1 MRICFRSLTTS
12 SSERN
17 RKGVRRQAAF
27 PFLIVVLII
36 GSLSVQ
42 TVEAAEQ
49 SVWEPLP
56 SAEES
61 TDSTQPAQT
70 EQAAK
75 PTDNTQPVPAEQA
88 ASPTENTQPAQAA
101 DPAESTESPLS
112 GAMTNNLPDLQQL
125 PGELAETIRETG
137 EEVINE
143 AVEEAKAEV
152 QAKAKEV
159 KRNFLVR
166 LWEHIKKMFHDF
178 FASIFS

>member
-1 MRICFRSLTTS
+1 M
-12 SSERN
+12 
-17 RKGVRRQAAF
+17 
-27 PFLIVVLII
+27 
-36 GSLSVQ
+36 Q

-70 EQAAK
+70 EQAA
-75 PTDNTQPVPAEQA
+75 
-88 ASPTENTQPAQAA
+88 SPTENTQPAQAA
-101 DPAESTESPLS
+101 DPAESTGSPLS
-112 GAMTNNLPDLQQL
+112 GVTPDSLPDLQQL

-143 AVEEAKAEV
+143 VVEEAKEEV

>member
-1 MRICFRSLTTS
+1 M
-12 SSERN
+12 
-17 RKGVRRQAAF
+17 
-27 PFLIVVLII
+27 
-36 GSLSVQ
+36 Q

-61 TDSTQPAQT
+61 TEDTQPAQV

-75 PTDNTQPVPAEQA
+75 PTD
-88 ASPTENTQPAQAA
+88 NTQPAQAA
-101 DPAESTESPLS
+101 DPAESTGSPLS
-112 GAMTNNLPDLQQL
+112 GVTPDTLPDLQQL

>member
-1 MRICFRSLTTS
+1 M
-12 SSERN
+12 
-17 RKGVRRQAAF
+17 
-27 PFLIVVLII
+27 
-36 GSLSVQ
+36 Q

-61 TDSTQPAQT
+61 TEDTQPAQV
-70 EQAAK
+70 EQA
-75 PTDNTQPVPAEQA
+75 TQ
-88 ASPTENTQPAQAA
+88 TT
-101 DPAESTESPLS
+101 
-112 GAMTNNLPDLQQL
+112 LPDLQQL

>member
-61 TDSTQPAQT
+61 TEDTQPAQV

-75 PTDNTQPVPAEQA
+75 PTDNTQPDPAEQA
-88 ASPTENTQPAQAA
+88 ASPTENTQSAQAA
-101 DPAESTESPLS
+101 DPAESTGSPLS
-112 GAMTNNLPDLQQL
+112 GVTPDSLPDLQQL

>member
-1 MRICFRSLTTS
+1 M
-12 SSERN
+12 
-17 RKGVRRQAAF
+17 
-27 PFLIVVLII
+27 
-36 GSLSVQ
+36 Q

-70 EQAAK
+70 EQA
-75 PTDNTQPVPAEQA
+75 TQ
-88 ASPTENTQPAQAA
+88 TT
-101 DPAESTESPLS
+101 
-112 GAMTNNLPDLQQL
+112 LPDLQQL

>member
-1 MRICFRSLTTS
+1 M
-12 SSERN
+12 
-17 RKGVRRQAAF
+17 
-27 PFLIVVLII
+27 
-36 GSLSVQ
+36 Q

-61 TDSTQPAQT
+61 TEDTQPAQV

-75 PTDNTQPVPAEQA
+75 PTD
-88 ASPTENTQPAQAA
+88 NTQPAQAA

-143 AVEEAKAEV
+143 AVEEAKEEV